1 LALAVALALPALV
14 AKVTEP
20 APATAEAKMAA
31 PRALL
36 LEQPLRQTLAPP
48 LDRKLFVL
56 FGLGLLILTVR
67 RPRWG
72 RCQSSSYNGVT
83 PPRERLYKFLQLQLE
98 GG

>member
-1 LALAVALALPALV
+1 MGLALAVALALPALV

-36 LEQPLRQTLAPP
+36 LEQPPRQTLAPP

-67 RPRWG
+67 VKETGLKRF
-72 RCQSSSYNGVT
+72 
-83 PPRERLYKFLQLQLE
+83 ERHH
-98 GG
+98 GDR